1 MRSRAVV
8 VVLLALAVTA
18 MANAGET
25 STEVLPHHTM
35 ALHAQALR
43 PALTV
48 SDLFAAVADKHS
60 EIWAD
65 GTIVATVPV
74 LDVIV
79 ARVSAD
85 GGVETA
91 CLNDEK
97 AVLEFLSGESKQK
110 RVITA
115 APQEK

>member
-1 MRSRAVV
+1 MSSRAV
-8 VVLLALAVTA
+8 VVLLALAVTP
-18 MANAGET
+18 MANAGQ
-25 STEVLPHHTM
+25 SATEFLPHHTI
-35 ALHAQALR
+35 ALNAQALR

-48 SDLFAAVADKHS
+48 SDLFAEVADRHS

-65 GTIVATVPV
+65 GTIVATAPA
-74 LDVIV
+74 LDVVV

-85 GGVETA
+85 GGLETA

-97 AVLEFLSGESKQK
+97 SVLAFLSGESKQK
-110 RVITA
+110 RTITA